1 MRYAAA
7 FPSDTFRW
15 YCQAAGYAL
24 AVADKKDM
32 RLFRRKWRL
41 IATLILGFVG
51 VALTWLNVPRP
62 RYYEEICACERLVD
76 RIEALRRTQGH
87 FPDKSL
93 FPETEGRLFY
103 RPVGN
108 EYVVGF
114 SLGFDDYELF
124 DSRTRR
130 WSFDASH

>member
-1 MRYAAA
+1 M
-7 FPSDTFRW
+7 
-15 YCQAAGYAL
+15 
-24 AVADKKDM
+24 
-32 RLFRRKWRL
+32 FRREVLL
-41 IATLILGFVG
+41 IPALVLVVVS
-51 VALTWLNVPRP
+51 VALTWLNVPRL
-62 RYYEEICACERLVD
+62 RYYEEIRACERLVG
-76 RIEALRRTQGH
+76 RVEAFRRVQGH
-87 FPDKSL
+87 LPDESL
-93 FPETEGRLFY
+93 LLETEGRLFY